1 MRQDDRQAL
10 IEHHRPEAI
19 RARLQRTITPGY
31 LPDAV
36 LGGIDGCVTTFA
48 VVAGVV
54 GAGFSGMVAVILG
67 LANLVA
73 DGFSM
78 AVSNYQSARAQ
89 LERIEQARRTEAHEI
104 EQVPEGEREEVREIF
119 RQKGFDGDVLDRI
132 VETITSDRQLWIE
145 TMLTEELG
153 LQKSVPQPVMSGTV
167 TFLAFVGV
175 GIVPLVPLFF
185 TALDIM
191 TQFVLSIVLACVM
204 FYSIGMFKG
213 VALEQP
219 MFRAGIGTLITG
231 GGAAALAFV
240 VGYGLRR
247 LVGV

>member
-1 MRQDDRQAL
+1 MRQEDRETL
-10 IEHHRPEAI
+10 IEQHRPEVI
-19 RARLQRTITPGY
+19 RARLQRTITPSY

-48 VVAGVV
+48 VVASAF
-54 GAGFSGMVAVILG
+54 GAGFSGLVAVILG

-89 LERIEQARRTEAHEI
+89 LERIEQARCTEAQEI
-104 EQVPEGEREEVREIF
+104 EQVPEGERNEVREIF
-119 RQKGFDGDVLDRI
+119 RQKGFEGDVLDRI

-153 LQKSVPQPVMSGTV
+153 LQKSVPQPLISAAV
-167 TFLAFVGV
+167 TFLAFLGV
-175 GIVPLVPLFF
+175 GIVPLVPLFI
-185 TALDIM
+185 ALLDIT
-191 TQFVLSIVLACVM
+191 TQFMLSIMLACMM
-204 FYSIGMFKG
+204 FYGIGMFKG
-213 VALEQP
+213 MVLERP
-219 MFRAGIGTLITG
+219 MLRAGIGTLITG
-231 GGAAALAFV
+231 GGAASLAFI

-247 LVGV
+247 WVGI